1 MMADRIRKD
10 GSLYDLWSE
19 CGEDPVRETY
29 SRHVVDPA
37 NCISPGPLSLPEARG
52 NDVMSIESMIQ
63 KSYY

>member
-37 NCISPGPLSLPEARG
+37 NRTSPVPLSPEARE
-52 NDVMSIESMIQ
+52 NDVMAIESMIQ